1 MQREKRGPRV
11 KLGGS
16 VLALLQLQNRRQIR
30 TRLSQLSS
38 NGGLLQLDKPLD
50 EGIVVEVLFHVGAT
64 TVRSRAEMLFPMWAT
79 QGCLQPFEFADL
91 EEADRSK
98 LESMGETAQRLLR
111 SGLSQQMLCGQFCD
125 EVEGAFHVAKQENVS
140 PAIDLR

>member
-1 MQREKRGPRV
+1 MQRDKRGPRV

-30 TRLSQLSS
+30 TRLNQLSS
-38 NGGLLQLDKPLD
+38 NGGLLQLEKPLD

-79 QGCLQPFEFADL
+79 KGCLQPFRFKDIDEATRASL
-91 EEADRSK
+91 EEDLNSLLKISPNAPADEAS
-98 LESMGETAQRLLR
+98 L
-111 SGLSQQMLCGQFCD
+111 
-125 EVEGAFHVAKQENVS
+125 
-140 PAIDLR
+140 P